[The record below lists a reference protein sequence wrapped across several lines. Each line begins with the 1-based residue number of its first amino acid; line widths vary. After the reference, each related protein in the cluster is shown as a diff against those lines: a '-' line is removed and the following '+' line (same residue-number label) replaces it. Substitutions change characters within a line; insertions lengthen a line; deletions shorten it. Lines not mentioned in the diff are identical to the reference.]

1 MEHIMEKGHWYLD
14 LNFAD
19 PDAAKLLLETTA
31 PDGTKVRNLGML
43 IECSADTGGVF
54 SAILVSFA
62 GGESAHLASN
72 WILSALK
79 RYCKKKVRINKKE
92 FPVTKTGITRFIRDE
107 IETQRS
113 LQAQWEKDHPK
124 SKKRRPS
131 RKKNPN

>member
-1 MEHIMEKGHWYLD
+1 MERIMEKGHWYLD

-31 PDGTKVRNLGML
+31 PDGTEVRDLGMAV
-43 IECSADTGGVF
+43 ECSAETGGVF

-62 GGESAHLASN
+62 GGVTANLASM

-79 RYCKKKVRINKKE
+79 RYRKKKVRINKKE
-92 FPVTKTGITRFIRDE
+92 FPVTKAGITRLILYE

-124 SKKRRPS
+124 PKKRRP
-131 RKKNPN
+131 